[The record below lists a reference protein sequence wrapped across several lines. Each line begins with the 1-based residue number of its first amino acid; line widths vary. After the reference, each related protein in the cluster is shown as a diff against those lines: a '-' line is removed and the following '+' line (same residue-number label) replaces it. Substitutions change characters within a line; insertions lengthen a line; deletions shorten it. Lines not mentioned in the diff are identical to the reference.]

1 MRLDMNSRSLNK
13 DSIKRYFDILVP
25 VTSCNLRCDYCYISH
40 HNHESAEIK
49 PLKYSNSHIRKTLSR
64 ERLGG
69 TCLLSLCGA
78 GETLLPHYVVDLTRE
93 LLEEGHYVML
103 VTNGLSTKRFKEL
116 VEQIPSE
123 LQKHLMLKISFHFM
137 ELKLK
142 GLFEKF
148 FANIRLIENS
158 DISFTVEL
166 TPSDDEIPYIDEIKE
181 LCMKNL
187 GALCHITVARDNTR
201 TEIPIL
207 SALSRDE
214 YIKVW
219 GQFDSP
225 LFDFKMQIFGE
236 PRDEACYNGLWGGY
250 INLETGSI
258 SQCYGLSPARIFD
271 NLSAPIDFCPVVK
284 CKKAHCYNGHSWL
297 TLGMIPELATPTYL
311 EMRDRITSDGRHW
324 VGEEMRRFLSH
335 KLSENNET
343 LLPKAIKRALRKNR
357 IHQLAHF
364 ARQLIDL
371 ILNGKWRVL
380 RSKFQNFVK
389 K

>member
-1 MRLDMNSRSLNK
+1 MNSRSLNK
-13 DSIKRYFDILVP
+13 DSIKRYFDIQVP
-25 VTSCNLRCDYCYISH
+25 VTACNLRCDYCYISH
-40 HNHESAEIK
+40 HHHESAEIK
-49 PLKYSNSHIRKTLSR
+49 PLKYSNSHIRKALSR

-69 TCLLSLCGA
+69 TCLLNLCGS
-78 GETLLPHYVVDLTRE
+78 GETLLPLYVVDLTRE

-116 VEQIPSE
+116 VKQIPAD

-137 ELKLK
+137 ELKSK
-142 GLFEKF
+142 ELFEKF
-148 FANIRLIENS
+148 FANIRLIEDS

-181 LCMKNL
+181 LCLKNL
-187 GALCHITVARDNTR
+187 GALCHITVARDNTKP
-201 TEIPIL
+201 EIPIL

-214 YIKVW
+214 YISVW

-236 PRDEACYNGLWGGY
+236 PRKEECYNGLWGGY

-258 SQCYGLSPARIFD
+258 SQCYGLRPARIFD

-284 CKKAHCYNGHSWL
+284 CKKAQCYNGHSWL
-297 TLGMIPELATPTYL
+297 TFGMIPELATPTHL
-311 EMRDRITSDGRHW
+311 EMRDRITLDGRHW

-335 KLSENNET
+335 KLSENNEM
-343 LLPKAIKRALRKNR
+343 LSSK
-357 IHQLAHF
+357 
-364 ARQLIDL
+364 
-371 ILNGKWRVL
+371 GKWTALMRNRSNQAVYTVRRLVDYIVNGEWSVL